1 VLRTIIERFDLYLL
15 ILCIVS
21 GAMVAYL
28 DGAKYKREGKE
39 AEFKQGRYVGL
50 GLIAFVFIMYIARFI
65 FV

>member
-1 VLRTIIERFDLYLL
+1 MVRTIIERFDLYLL

-28 DGAKYKREGKE
+28 DGAKYKKEGKKT
-39 AEFKQGRYVGL
+39 EFKQGRYIGL
-50 GLIAFVFIMYIARFI
+50 GLIVFAFIMYIARFI